1 MLNHALIENLK
12 KIAGEENLQ
21 ILPHRIDISPENSL
35 AISQIVKLANQEKFR
50 VIPVG
55 TGTSLDAEKLLTG
68 STIRRFD
75 KLTVPSEV
83 EGQAHGAEQSRST
96 SSLQTGKELFL
107 KSNRLNKI
115 KRVVAEDLY
124 AILEPGFFLKDLNEK
139 LQSFNLFYPLAG
151 KTSKGTVGGA
161 VASNLRG
168 NAKERSLQTRD
179 YVLAL
184 EVVDPQGEILKVGA
198 RTFKS
203 VTGYDLPR
211 LFVGS
216 WGTLGVIT
224 EISLRLVPLGKR
236 EAYENLIFEVPKRN
250 PSKTVTEIKDQD
262 DYSTILSS
270 RIKKSLDPN
279 RIFPDLQC
287 MVTKGP

>member
-1 MLNHALIENLK
+1 MLNHTLIENLK

-21 ILPHRIDISPENSL
+21 ILSDRTCVSPENSL
-35 AISQIVKLANQEKFR
+35 IISQILKLANQEKFK
-50 VIPVG
+50 VV
-55 TGTSLDAEKLLTG
+55 
-68 STIRRFD
+68 
-75 KLTVPSEV
+75 
-83 EGQAHGAEQSRST
+83 QMGAEST
-96 SSLQTGKELFL
+96 LNAQNLLTGKELIL
-107 KSNRLNKI
+107 KSSRLNKI
-115 KRVVAEDLY
+115 KKVVAEDLY
-124 AILEPGFFLKDLNEK
+124 VILEPGFLLKDLNEK
-139 LQSFNLFYPLAG
+139 LQPFNLFYPLAD

-161 VASNLRG
+161 IACNLK
-168 NAKERSLQTRD
+168 ADTKEKNLQTRD

-184 EVVDPQGEILKVGA
+184 EVVDPQGEILRVGA

-236 EAYENLIFEVPKRN
+236 KDYEDIILKIPKRSDSEDRN
-250 PSKTVTEIKDQD
+250 
-262 DYSTILSS
+262 DYRNVLSS

-279 RIFPDLQC
+279 GIFPDLQSIT
-287 MVTKGP
+287 TKDQ

>member
-1 MLNHALIENLK
+1 MFKQGLLMLNHEIVENLK
-12 KIAGEENLQ
+12 KIAGEKNLQ
-21 ILPHRIDISPENSL
+21 ILPHRTEISPENSL
-35 AISQIVKLANQEKFR
+35 TISQIVKLANQEKFR

-55 TGTSLDAEKLLTG
+55 TGTNLDTQKLLIG
-68 STIRRFD
+68 STIR
-75 KLTVPSEV
+75 
-83 EGQAHGAEQSRST
+83 QAHGAEQSRST
-96 SSLQTGKELFL
+96 SSLQAGKELFL
-107 KSNRLNKI
+107 KCNRLNKI
-115 KRVVAEDLY
+115 KKVVAEDLY
-124 AILEPGFFLKDLNEK
+124 VILEPGFLLKDLNEK
-139 LQSFNLFYPLAG
+139 LHSFNLFYPLAD

-161 VASNLRG
+161 VASNLKGGVKGR
-168 NAKERSLQTRD
+168 NLQTKD

-184 EVVDPQGEILKVGA
+184 EVVDPQGEILRVGA

-236 EAYENLIFEVPKRN
+236 KAYENLIFEVPKRN
-250 PSKTVTEIKDQD
+250 PSKTETGTETETEDQD
-262 DYSTILSS
+262 DYRTILSS

-279 RIFPDLQC
+279 GIFPGLQFI
-287 MVTKGP
+287 VTKF

>member
-1 MLNHALIENLK
+1 MLNHEIVENLK

-21 ILPHRIDISPENSL
+21 ILPQRIEISPENSL
-35 AISQIVKLANQEKFR
+35 TISQIVKLANKEKFR

-55 TGTSLDAEKLLTG
+55 TGTNLDTQKLLTG
-68 STIRRFD
+68 ST
-75 KLTVPSEV
+75 
-83 EGQAHGAEQSRST
+83 
-96 SSLQTGKELFL
+96 SSLQAGKELFL
-107 KSNRLNKI
+107 KSNKLNKI
-115 KRVVAEDLY
+115 KKVVAEDLY
-124 AILEPGFFLKDLNEK
+124 VILEPGFLLEDLNERV
-139 LQSFNLFYPLAG
+139 QSFNLFFPLAD

-161 VASNLRG
+161 VASNLKG
-168 NAKERSLQTRD
+168 NVKERNLQTKD

-184 EVVDPQGEILKVGA
+184 EVVDPQGEILRVGA

-224 EISLRLVPLGKR
+224 EVSLRLVPIGKR
-236 EAYENLIFEVPKRN
+236 KEYENLTFQLPERN
-250 PSKTVTEIKDQD
+250 LSKTETETEDQD
-262 DYSTILSS
+262 DYRTILSS

-279 RIFPDLQC
+279 GIFPDLQSIA
-287 MVTKGP
+287 TKSL

>member
-1 MLNHALIENLK
+1 MLNHTLIDNLK

-21 ILPHRIDISPENSL
+21 ILSARTFVSPENSL
-35 AISQIVKLANQEKFR
+35 TISQIVKLANQEKFR
-50 VIPVG
+50 IIPVG
-55 TGTSLDAEKLLTG
+55 NESTLDVQRLLT
-68 STIRRFD
+68 D
-75 KLTVPSEV
+75 N
-83 EGQAHGAEQSRST
+83 
-96 SSLQTGKELFL
+96 ELFL
-107 KSNRLNKI
+107 KSNKLNKI
-115 KRVVAEDLY
+115 KKVVAEDLY
-124 AILEPGFFLKDLNEK
+124 VILEPGFLLKDLNEK
-139 LQSFNLFYPLAG
+139 LQSFNLFYPLAD

-161 VASNLRG
+161 VACNLKG
-168 NAKERSLQTRD
+168 NTKVRSLQTKD

-224 EISLRLVPLGKR
+224 EISLRLVPIGKIK
-236 EAYENLIFEVPKRN
+236 EYENLIFQLPKRSDYGAVRSGDLTARVRN
-250 PSKTVTEIKDQD
+250 GSKDQD
-262 DYSTILSS
+262 DYRTILSS

-279 RIFPDLQC
+279 GIFPDLQSIA
-287 MVTKGP
+287 TKSL

>member
-1 MLNHALIENLK
+1 MLNHNLTENLK
-12 KIAGEENLQ
+12 KIAGEKNLE
-21 ILPHRIDISPENSL
+21 ILSDRTCVSPENSSATSRIL
-35 AISQIVKLANQEKFR
+35 KLANQEKFK

-55 TGTSLDAEKLLTG
+55 TESILDVKNRLTG
-68 STIRRFD
+68 
-75 KLTVPSEV
+75 E
-83 EGQAHGAEQSRST
+83 
-96 SSLQTGKELFL
+96 ELIL

-115 KRVVAEDLY
+115 KKVVAEDLY
-124 AILEPGFFLKDLNEK
+124 VILEPGFLLKDLNEK
-139 LQSFNLFYPLAG
+139 LQPFNLFYPLAD

-161 VASNLRG
+161 VACNLKA
-168 NAKERSLQTRD
+168 NAKDKNLQTKD

-184 EVVDPQGEILKVGA
+184 EVVNPQGEILRVGA

-236 EAYENLIFEVPKRN
+236 KDYEDIILKIPKRSDSEDRN
-250 PSKTVTEIKDQD
+250 
-262 DYSTILSS
+262 DYRTILSS

-279 RIFPDLQC
+279 GVFPDLQSIA
-287 MVTKGP
+287 TKGL

>member
-1 MLNHALIENLK
+1 MLNHEIVENLK

-21 ILPHRIDISPENSL
+21 ILPQRIEISPENSL
-35 AISQIVKLANQEKFR
+35 TISQIVKLANKEKFR

-55 TGTSLDAEKLLTG
+55 TGTNLDTQKLLTG
-68 STIRRFD
+68 ST
-75 KLTVPSEV
+75 
-83 EGQAHGAEQSRST
+83 
-96 SSLQTGKELFL
+96 SSLQAGKELFL

-115 KRVVAEDLY
+115 KKVVAEDLY
-124 AILEPGFFLKDLNEK
+124 VILEPGFLLEDLNERV
-139 LQSFNLFYPLAG
+139 QSFNLFFPLAD

-161 VASNLRG
+161 VASNLKG
-168 NAKERSLQTRD
+168 NVKERNLQTKD

-184 EVVDPQGEILKVGA
+184 EVVDPQGEILRVGA

-224 EISLRLVPLGKR
+224 EVSLRLVPIGKR
-236 EAYENLIFEVPKRN
+236 KEYENLTFQLPERN
-250 PSKTVTEIKDQD
+250 LSKTETETEDQD
-262 DYSTILSS
+262 DYRTILSS

-279 RIFPDLQC
+279 GIFPDLQSIA
-287 MVTKGP
+287 TKSL

>member
-1 MLNHALIENLK
+1 MLNHEIVENLR

-21 ILPHRIDISPENSL
+21 ILPQRIEISPENSL
-35 AISQIVKLANQEKFR
+35 TIAQIVKLANQEKFR

-55 TGTSLDAEKLLTG
+55 TGTNLDTQKLLTG
-68 STIRRFD
+68 ST
-75 KLTVPSEV
+75 
-83 EGQAHGAEQSRST
+83 
-96 SSLQTGKELFL
+96 SSLRVGKELFL
-107 KSNRLNKI
+107 NSNKLNKI
-115 KRVVAEDLY
+115 KKVVAEDLY
-124 AILEPGFFLKDLNEK
+124 VILEPGFLLKDLNEK
-139 LQSFNLFYPLAG
+139 LQSFNLFYPLAD
-151 KTSKGTVGGA
+151 KTSKGTIGGA
-161 VASNLRG
+161 VASNLKG
-168 NAKERSLQTRD
+168 SVKERNLQTKD

-184 EVVDPQGEILKVGA
+184 EVVDPQGEILRVGA

-236 EAYENLIFEVPKRN
+236 KAYENLIFEVPKRN
-250 PSKTVTEIKDQD
+250 PSKTETGTETEDQD
-262 DYSTILSS
+262 DYRTVLSS

-279 RIFPDLQC
+279 GIFPDLQSIA
-287 MVTKGP
+287 TKNL

>member
-1 MLNHALIENLK
+1 MLNHEIIENLK

-21 ILPHRIDISPENSL
+21 ILPQRIETSPENSL
-35 AISQIVKLANQEKFR
+35 TISQIIKLANQEKVR

-55 TGTSLDAEKLLTG
+55 TESILDAGMLLIG
-68 STIRRFD
+68 STIR
-75 KLTVPSEV
+75 
-83 EGQAHGAEQSRST
+83 QAQGAEQSRST
-96 SSLQTGKELFL
+96 NSLQADKELFL

-115 KRVVAEDLY
+115 KKVVAEDLY
-124 AILEPGFFLKDLNEK
+124 VILEPGFLLKDLNEK
-139 LQSFNLFYPLAG
+139 LQSFNLFFPLAD

-161 VASNLRG
+161 VASNLKG
-168 NAKERSLQTRD
+168 NVKERNLQTRD

-184 EVVDPQGEILKVGA
+184 EVVDPQGEILRVGA

-224 EISLRLVPLGKR
+224 EVSLRLVPIGKR
-236 EAYENLIFEVPKRN
+236 KEYENLIFQLPKRN
-250 PSKTVTEIKDQD
+250 LSKTETGTETEDPD
-262 DYSTILSS
+262 DYKTVLSS

-279 RIFPDLQC
+279 GIFPELQSI
-287 MVTKGP
+287 VTK

>member
-1 MLNHALIENLK
+1 MLSQGLIEKLK
-12 KIAGEENLQ
+12 KIAGEKNLQ
-21 ILPHRIDISPENSL
+21 VLSNRTDVSPQSSSTVSEIL
-35 AISQIVKLANQEKFR
+35 KLANQERFR

-55 TGTSLDAEKLLTG
+55 AESVLDPKKLL
-68 STIRRFD
+68 
-75 KLTVPSEV
+75 
-83 EGQAHGAEQSRST
+83 
-96 SSLQTGKELFL
+96 TGKELFL
-107 KSNRLNKI
+107 KSNRLDQI
-115 KRVVAEDLY
+115 KKVVAEDLY
-124 AILEPGFFLKDLNEK
+124 VILEPGFPSKDLNEK
-139 LQSFNLFYPLAG
+139 LRAFNLFYPLAD

-161 VASNLRG
+161 VASNLEG
-168 NAKERSLQTRD
+168 NVKERNLQTKD

-184 EVVDPQGEILKVGA
+184 EVVDPQGEILKIGA

-236 EAYENLIFEVPKRN
+236 KNFEEMVLEVPQRSGSEGSN
-250 PSKTVTEIKDQD
+250 DYRTV
-262 DYSTILSS
+262 LSS

-279 RIFPDLQC
+279 GIFPDLQSIATQ
-287 MVTKGP
+287 MKS